1 MFLHFAF
8 ELFPVT
14 FDAIPI
20 HDMAP
25 WIDYDVELSKDTKC
39 AVRLGYSNSCANMI
53 HA

>member
-25 WIDYDVELSKDTKC
+25 LIDYDVELSKTRNVPS
-39 AVRLGYSNSCANMI
+39 ALAIATHVPT
-53 HA
+53 